1 MTQADT
7 KQLKRRLVLAPRA
20 TWGHGATL
28 AFQPPGGSR
37 DACASL
43 SRQNAPRFH
52 LYVCEAH
59 QADTTLSVVSFLSA
73 GVSCALPE
81 RVTLTAILLLN
92 ATPADLASIPMT
104 LALFSVTTARPD
116 AGRVPSTARI
126 GQNAAQPILAP
137 TGRTASLAHLAS
149 RQQVQTA
156 VPVRPDML
164 TRIPMRQRHVPSAL
178 LVTTHTQMQTLQA
191 LAKSRAR
198 AVALAG
204 RTLIAIQLL

>member
-20 TWGHGATL
+20 TSGHGATL

-37 DACASL
+37 NACAPTFETECS
-43 SRQNAPRFH
+43 SFSP
-52 LYVCEAH
+52 VCEAH
-59 QADTTLSVVSFLSA
+59 QTDTTLSVVSFSSA

-81 RVTLTAILLLN
+81 RVTLTAILLPN
-92 ATPADLASIPMT
+92 ATAVELASIPIT

-116 AGRVPSTARI
+116 AGRIPSTARI

-137 TGRTASLAHLAS
+137 TGRGAFSAHLAS
-149 RQQVQTA
+149 RPQVQTA
-156 VPVRPDML
+156 VPVRLDML

-198 AVALAG
+198 AVSRAG
-204 RTLIAIQLL
+204 RILIAIRLL